1 MPTKI
6 NVVFDNFNIQ
16 TWKKILVS
24 FKMYTWFTE
33 KKNIQKKQ
41 QKNRKKI
48 QNICENRI
56 WSFSLFK
63 WIINSIIW
71 KKKS

>member
-24 FKMYTWFTE
+24 FKMYTW
-33 KKNIQKKQ
+33 
-41 QKNRKKI
+41 
-48 QNICENRI
+48 
-56 WSFSLFK
+56 
-63 WIINSIIW
+63 
-71 KKKS
+71 